1 MNPSSLNKIKMNLRP
16 RLSSV
21 LDYLTMDFTQTK
33 LSRTEWNSTEI
44 PISKSEHDILSMLIN
59 AAGGDINVR
68 VNHTQSIVSF
78 LKIAKTEKSAMD
90 KINAY
95 IYSTFLAPACRP
107 IELSLKEKG
116 KEKEK
121 NEKNKEKDKDEK
133 NEKVHLNSADR
144 IRMEKV
150 TKDSLQSMFEF
161 VLLEHMLPLVPL
173 PFTNESISIA
183 STRIHFHAFTLMNLL
198 TASVQYVN
206 PMLTQLATQLVLV
219 WTPHLSK
226 HVIVQNA
233 VEFIE
238 RNKQLFLY
246 EDLRLYD
253 HQKKLFVLCR
263 SDTPKLIFNIAPTGT
278 GKTMTAIALTEIVS
292 EITGRK
298 KKVLFMC
305 SARHVGLALTRSAIS
320 VGKKV
325 AMAFGCESA
334 DDIRLHYLA
343 AKEYTV
349 NKRSGRIAKV
359 DNSIGDNVEIM
370 VCDTKS
376 FCVAQQYMLAFFDA
390 EELILYWDEPTIFMD
405 YLCHEMHGI
414 IHHNWCE
421 NRIPIV
427 VLSSATLPK
436 PEELTEV
443 TADFKNRFTA
453 SADSVDV
460 LAEIHSIVTNDCR
473 KSIPIIDT
481 DGFAVVPHRL
491 CGSAENARVMCAH
504 CENTPTLLRYFDLH
518 EIVAFIG
525 LTNIEPMELDRHFD
539 TLLDITMHSVKMF
552 YLAKLAS
559 LSDNEFNR
567 VTTILRRIQLPRI
580 LKNERGELSEK
591 SKSIDSSLATASLA
605 RPGMPLIRTETV
617 ASSTTNKPTVGTS
630 GVLVTTKDAYTLTD
644 GPSIFITDDVDK
656 IAAFYVQQARIPS
669 IVMQDLMHKIAINN
683 EINKRMNVLEL
694 ELESMDKQIQSKC
707 ANALSGRNKSSKD
720 NSSRIYNRT
729 DGKDD
734 DSSKNV
740 SSKLT
745 ESINALRST
754 LKSVELNDS
763 FIPNRLMHLNKWA
776 PESHLIHN
784 AFTSNID
791 ESTVT
796 EIMGIHGID
805 DMWKILLM
813 MGIGV
818 LSVSVNKTYTEIMKR
833 LSDAQKLILII
844 ATSDYIY
851 GMNYAYCHGFMSKD
865 LDLTQEKLI
874 QAMGR
879 IGRDNV
885 QQNFTIRFRDNA
897 QIARI
902 FTADAC
908 KPEILN
914 MNRLLSS

>member
-1 MNPSSLNKIKMNLRP
+1 
-16 RLSSV
+16 
-21 LDYLTMDFTQTK
+21 MDLTQTK

-44 PISKSEHDILSMLIN
+44 PIAKSEHDVLSMLIH
-59 AAGGDINVR
+59 AAAGDINIR

-78 LKIAKTEKSAMD
+78 LKIAKDDKSAME
-90 KINAY
+90 KIDAY
-95 IYSTFLAPACRP
+95 IYSTYLAPACRHV
-107 IELSLKEKG
+107 ETALKGESG
-116 KEKEK
+116 QKEKEK
-121 NEKNKEKDKDEK
+121 EKG
-133 NEKVHLNSADR
+133 KVHLNSADR

-150 TKDSLQSMFEF
+150 TKESLQSLFEF

-173 PFTNESISIA
+173 LVPLTEA
-183 STRIHFHAFTLMNLL
+183 TVRVHFHAFTLMNLL
-198 TASVQYVN
+198 TASVQHVN
-206 PMLTQLATQLVLV
+206 PMLSQLAAQLVLA

-226 HVIVQNA
+226 QVIVKHA

-278 GKTMTAIALTEIVS
+278 GKTMTAIALTEIAS
-292 EITGRK
+292 STTGRK
-298 KKVLFMC
+298 KRVLFVC

-320 VGKKV
+320 VGKRV

-376 FCVAQQYMLAFFDA
+376 FCVAQQYMIAFFDA
-390 EELILYWDEPTIFMD
+390 DELIQYWDEPTIFMD
-405 YLCHEMHGI
+405 YADHEMHGI

-443 TADFKNRFTA
+443 TADFKNRFT
-453 SADSVDV
+453 SAAAV
-460 LAEIHSIVTNDCR
+460 AEIHSIVTNDCR

-491 CGSAENARVMCAH
+491 CGSAEEARVMCAH

-525 LTNIEPMELDRHFD
+525 LIKNDPMELDRHFD
-539 TLLDITMHSVKMF
+539 SMLDITMHSVKMF

-559 LSDNEFNR
+559 LSDAEFVR
-567 VTTILRRIQLPRI
+567 VTTVLCRIQLPRI
-580 LKNERGELSEK
+580 LKNERGEINEK
-591 SKSIDSSLATASLA
+591 SKSMDSSYSSSSASSLAK
-605 RPGMPLIRTETV
+605 PGMPLVRTETV
-617 ASSTTNKPTVGTS
+617 ANNHQKPVVVGTS
-630 GVLVTTKDAYTLTD
+630 GIFVTTKDAYTLTD
-644 GPSIFITDDVDK
+644 GPSIFIADDVDK

-683 EINKRMNVLEL
+683 EINKRMNVIELDLER
-694 ELESMDKQIQSKC
+694 MDKQIQSKC
-707 ANALSGRNKSSKD
+707 ANVLAGRNKSSKD
-720 NSSRIYNRT
+720 NSSRIYNRN
-729 DGKDD
+729 DDAKDEGGNA
-734 DSSKNV
+734 SSKM
-740 SSKLT
+740 T

-763 FIPNRLMHLNKWA
+763 FVPNRLMHLNKWA
-776 PESHLIHN
+776 PESLLHSSSS

-833 LSDAQKLILII
+833 LSDAQKLILLI

-851 GMNYAYCHGFMSKD
+851 GTNYAYCHGFMSKD

-879 IGRDNV
+879 IGRNNI
-885 QQNFTIRFRDNA
+885 QQTFTIRFRDNA

-902 FTADAC
+902 FTADAR
-908 KPEILN
+908 KPEIVN